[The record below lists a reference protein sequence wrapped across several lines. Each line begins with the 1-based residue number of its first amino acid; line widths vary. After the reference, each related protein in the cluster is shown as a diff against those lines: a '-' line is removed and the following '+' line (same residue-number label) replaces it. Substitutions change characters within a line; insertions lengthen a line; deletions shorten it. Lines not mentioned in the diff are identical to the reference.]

1 MINLIIDFLRS
12 LKTETNL
19 FLTPLPQCLQ
29 FHPNSNYVATG
40 SSDRTVRLWD
50 VLNGQC
56 VRYYTGHKSKI
67 FVLQFTNCGKFLVS
81 AGADKVVL
89 FWHLGHG
96 YLVAQLTGHHDTIY
110 TMCFSRDSNVL
121 ATGGNDDCVNL
132 WDTNKLLEEVD
143 SEEVNISQFPVIKTN
158 SSDLLLGSYRTKSTN
173 ILTLHF
179 TRRNLLLASGVVH

>member
-1 MINLIIDFLRS
+1 MIIGSYKIQIESELNGTLFTS
-12 LKTETNL
+12 LL
-19 FLTPLPQCLQ
+19 QCLQ

-110 TMCFSRDSNVL
+110 TMNFSRDSNIL
-121 ATGGNDDCVNL
+121 ATAGNDDCINL
-132 WDTNKLLEEVD
+132 WDANKLLEELD
-143 SEEVNISQFPVIKTN
+143 SEEVNISQFPVVKTN
-158 SSDLLLGSYRTKSTN
+158 SNDLLLGSYRTKSTN

>member
-1 MINLIIDFLRS
+1 MFFFS
-12 LKTETNL
+12 SK
-19 FLTPLPQCLQ
+19 CLQ
-29 FHPNSNYVATG
+29 FHPNSNYIATG

-67 FVLQFTNCGKFLVS
+67 YVVQFTNCGKYLVS
-81 AGADKVVL
+81 AGQDKAIL

-110 TMCFSRDSNVL
+110 TMSFSRDSNIL

-132 WDTNKLLEEVD
+132 WDANKLLEELD
-143 SEEVNISQFPVIKTN
+143 SEEMNISQFPVVKTN
-158 SSDLLLGSYRTKSTN
+158 SNDLLLGLYRTKSTN
-173 ILTLHF
+173 ILNLHF